1 MRTLIQII
9 TIGLVI
15 QLFSCSGSASK
26 QDTKTYTPEYML
38 TFLDV
43 SEKIKET
50 DKRVIVIKKYL
61 DTLSLI
67 YNEPID
73 TIAEYTSRAQVTLQQ
88 RGFRYSNSSILKNMC
103 FYSKNTTNLST
114 KYKEVIN
121 LWAAKVNKEENY

>member
-61 DTLSLI
+61 DTLSLR
-67 YNEPID
+67 YNEPTD

-103 FYSKNTTNLST
+103 LYSKNTANLSA